1 MENYDININWGQAT
15 IEVTLQQW
23 QYKGHYRIKI
33 RGNIQGFDILRTA
46 LDTFDLENEDIIWND
61 CNLDIFENYEGEGCF
76 KAVLKDKEDNVLL
89 TDDYLTELED
99 LIVGVKIIDYKEVK
113 ENGN

>member
-1 MENYDININWGQAT
+1 MENYDINISWGQAT
-15 IEVTLQQW
+15 VEVTLQQW

-33 RGNIQGFDILRTA
+33 KGNIHGSQILETS
-46 LDTFDLENEDIIWND
+46 LDTFDLENKDVVWND
-61 CNLDIFENYEGEGCF
+61 CNLDIFENYEGEYCF
-76 KAVLKDKEDNVLL
+76 TAILKDKEENELQI
-89 TDDYLTELED
+89 DDYLTELED